1 MSIGENAPSVSDGV
15 GRGEEWNME
24 LPQEQ
29 EVNEAEVDSPEE
41 GDEDVGYMSGRE
53 KLGDVH
59 VCALRKP
66 GEELGFREKSSV
78 RIISRYSYKDGL
90 RDGISEE
97 ALRESVIGAL
107 GSSLEVPGFGDRDEE
122 ETTEEQRRR
131 LEELYLKVVEQEK
144 SNRSIFEKIARSSKA
159 RRAFAGVLAAAAA
172 ISVSAMM
179 GKAELS
185 DGKMGNDEAVAI
197 LEEYKDS
204 ASANEVDDADDMGG
218 VTIDEIDEIIA
229 AANQSPA
236 E

>member
-1 MSIGENAPSVSDGV
+1 MSIGENAPSVSDNV

-29 EVNEAEVDSPEE
+29 EVNEAEVDYPEE

-144 SNRSIFEKIARSSKA
+144 SNRSIFEKIARSPKA
-159 RRAFAGVLAAAAA
+159 LGAFAGVLAAAVA
-172 ISVSAMM
+172 ISVGAML
-179 GKAELS
+179 GKTELG
-185 DGKMGNDEAVAI
+185 DKEMRNDEAVAI

-204 ASANEVDDADDMGG
+204 SANEVDDADDIGG

>member
-29 EVNEAEVDSPEE
+29 EVNEAEADSPEE
-41 GDEDVGYMSGRE
+41 GDEDVGYISGRE

-122 ETTEEQRRR
+122 ETTEEQKIR

-159 RRAFAGVLAAAAA
+159 RGAFAAVLAAAVA
-172 ISVSAMM
+172 ISVGAMM
-179 GKAELS
+179 GKN
-185 DGKMGNDEAVAI
+185 GKMENGEAVAI

-204 ASANEVDDADDMGG
+204 SANEVDDADDIGG

>member
-1 MSIGENAPSVSDGV
+1 
-15 GRGEEWNME
+15 
-24 LPQEQ
+24 
-29 EVNEAEVDSPEE
+29 
-41 GDEDVGYMSGRE
+41 
-53 KLGDVH
+53 
-59 VCALRKP
+59 
-66 GEELGFREKSSV
+66 V

-131 LEELYLKVVEQEK
+131 LEELYLKVVEQEE
-144 SNRSIFEKIARSSKA
+144 SNRSIFEKIARSPKA
-159 RRAFAGVLAAAAA
+159 LGAFAGVLAAAVA
-172 ISVSAMM
+172 ISVGAML
-179 GKAELS
+179 GKTELG
-185 DGKMGNDEAVAI
+185 DKEMRNDEAVAI

-204 ASANEVDDADDMGG
+204 SADEVDDADDMGG

>member
-29 EVNEAEVDSPEE
+29 EVNEAEVDSQEE
-41 GDEDVGYMSGRE
+41 GDEDVGYISGRE

-66 GEELGFREKSSV
+66 GEELGFRERSSV

-90 RDGISEE
+90 RDGIPEE

-107 GSSLEVPGFGDRDEE
+107 GGSLEVPGFGDRDEE

-144 SNRSIFEKIARSSKA
+144 SNRSIFEKIARSPKA
-159 RRAFAGVLAAAAA
+159 LEAFAGVLAAAVA
-172 ISVSAMM
+172 ISVGAMM
-179 GKAELS
+179 GKKTELG
-185 DGKMGNDEAVAI
+185 DRDEAVAI

-204 ASANEVDDADDMGG
+204 VSANEVDDADDTGG
-218 VTIDEIDEIIA
+218 VTVGEIDEIIA